1 MVIQRAARSD
11 LSAVIALLERCG
23 LLLDGATDAL
33 DTMIVARDAN
43 AVIGVAAVELYADGA
58 LLRSVAVA
66 PEFRSQ
72 GVGAHLVDQALAMAE
87 RAGVATVFLLT
98 NTAATF
104 FPRFGFERIPRDQ
117 VPQSV
122 QQSVEFV
129 STCCASAVVMR
140 KTVAGRA
147 ART

>member
-1 MVIQRAARSD
+1 MDGDPTRDAKRPLRGNRPARAVRAAPR
-11 LSAVIALLERCG
+11 
-23 LLLDGATDAL
+23 
-33 DTMIVARDAN
+33 
-43 AVIGVAAVELYADGA
+43 A

-147 ART
+147 